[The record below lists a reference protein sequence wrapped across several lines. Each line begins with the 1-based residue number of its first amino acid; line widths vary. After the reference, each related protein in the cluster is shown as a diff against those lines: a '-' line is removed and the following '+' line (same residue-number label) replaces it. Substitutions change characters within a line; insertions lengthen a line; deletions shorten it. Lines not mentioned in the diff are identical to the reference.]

1 MPRSGRRAGGRVRQP
16 SDNVANDAH
25 SPVQPR
31 ADSNGEAKGE
41 KGAKGKQSGT
51 AQTTTP
57 RTLSAPCRSAQCVP
71 APPRVESGVVIGERG
86 PTATSAVVLP
96 PLQLISGVP
105 AASIHTHRASE
116 HGIARLVRTG

>member
-1 MPRSGRRAGGRVRQP
+1 MPRSGRRAGGRVDNRGM
-16 SDNVANDAH
+16 NVANDAH

-31 ADSNGEAKGE
+31 AKSTGEAKGE
-41 KGAKGKQSGT
+41 KRAKGGAK
-51 AQTTTP
+51 TT
-57 RTLSAPCRSAQCVP
+57 TLSALVAQRSVSSGDCPP
-71 APPRVESGVVIGERG
+71 ALITESGVVIGEGG